1 MAEEKKYWFP
11 AKKYGWGWGAP
22 VTWQGWMVVLV
33 FLGALTGGAL
43 YIDPKATPVGYFV
56 YVTVLAAAFIGVCYK
71 TGEPPRWRW
80 GDKKS

>member
-22 VTWQGWMVVLV
+22 VTWQGWLVMLV
-33 FLGALTGGAL
+33 FLGALVAGAL
-43 YIDPKATPVGYFV
+43 YIDPKVSLVGYV
-56 YVTVLAAAFIGVCYK
+56 AYVTLLGAALIGVCYK

-80 GDKKS
+80 GDKKK

>member
-1 MAEEKKYWFP
+1 MTEEKKYWFP

-22 VTWQGWMVVLV
+22 VTWQGWLVLLV

-43 YIDPKATPVGYFV
+43 YIDPKVSPVGYFA
-56 YVTVLAAAFIGVCYK
+56 YVTVLGAAFIAVCYK

-80 GDKKS
+80 GDKKK